1 VTPFPRQE
9 RPTFWAE
16 KERAW
21 PEGLAVDPDAEL
33 RWPVH
38 EHRSLAWW
46 FHERVRPRRE
56 PRLCAYC
63 DGELGVTSPPSI
75 DHFVPVS
82 RDRTLALAWENLYPT
97 CTSCNTSYK
106 RDRWVPE
113 MVRPDVDPV
122 AGWFSLNWR
131 GELSPNGALDASTC
145 RRITRTIEVL
155 GLNAKPRCVARRQV
169 VTLALSLH
177 EALRTGPPARRLSTL
192 KRLMK
197 LLRGGPYRFAVR
209 RVVTDAAEPARP

>member
-1 VTPFPRQE
+1 MTPFPRQA
-9 RPTFWAE
+9 RPSFWEE
-16 KERAW
+16 KERAFLQA
-21 PEGLAVDPDAEL
+21 LAEDPGAEF

-38 EHRSLAWW
+38 AHRSLAWW
-46 FHERVRPRRE
+46 FHEKVRPARE

-75 DHFVPVS
+75 DHFVPIS
-82 RDRTLALAWENLYPT
+82 RDPTLGLAWTNLYPT
-97 CTSCNTSYK
+97 CTSCNTSFK

-122 AGWFSLNWR
+122 AGWFTVNWK
-131 GELSPNGALDASTC
+131 GEVAPNGALDQATRS
-145 RRITRTIEVL
+145 RITRTIDVL

-169 VTLALSLH
+169 VALALR
-177 EALRTGPPARRLSTL
+177 EALETEPRGRALAKL

-209 RVVTDAAEPARP
+209 QVVMAAEPRSIA